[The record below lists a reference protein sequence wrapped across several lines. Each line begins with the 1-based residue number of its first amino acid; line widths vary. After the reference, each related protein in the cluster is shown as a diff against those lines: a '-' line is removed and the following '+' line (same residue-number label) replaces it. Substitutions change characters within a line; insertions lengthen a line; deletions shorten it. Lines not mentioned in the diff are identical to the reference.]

1 MYKVRVTSWS
11 ACTQGGGEHTAAVFS
26 AIAHLKLCE
35 KVQPVRPEN
44 LQPALPFQLELHD
57 IELVVHLVD
66 LRVLVGLAVGP
77 LVLEQGPD
85 VLDAELRTFLGLR
98 WKIHL

>member
-11 ACTQGGGEHTAAVFS
+11 ACTQGGSEHTAAVFS

-35 KVQPVRPEN
+35 KV
-44 LQPALPFQLELHD
+44 QPALPFQLELHD

-66 LRVLVGLAVGP
+66 LRVLAGLAVVP

-85 VLDAELRTFLGLR
+85 VLDAELRTFVGLR